1 VRLIVV
7 RHGATAN
14 NASGRATGQTDVA
27 MSSLG
32 LVQAEALAGRLA
44 TATLDHMVSSD
55 LIRARETANRIAVHH
70 PTVPL
75 SLDADLREIT
85 MGEWEGMTQA
95 EVLARDPAQAAR
107 WLTDPATVA
116 PPGGETYGDLRDRL
130 LRALDRWTTAVY
142 GGTVLWVTHGGAI
155 GVLLCHALGL
165 DLSRRFQF
173 RRDNASITE
182 LRIENGAM
190 ILVRHN
196 DTAHLEYLAHTEGTE
211 PSQVL

>member
-14 NASGRATGQTDVA
+14 NASGRATGQTDVE
-27 MSSLG
+27 MSPLG

-44 TATLDHMVSSD
+44 TATLDHIVSSD
-55 LIRARETANRIAVHH
+55 LLRARETANRVAAHH
-70 PTVPL
+70 PTVTF
-75 SLDADLREIT
+75 SLDTDLREIT
-85 MGEWEGMTQA
+85 MGEWEGLTQA
-95 EVLARDPAQAAR
+95 EVLARDPAHATR

-130 LRALDRWTTAVY
+130 LRAIDRWTAAVPA
-142 GGTVLWVTHGGAI
+142 GAVLWVTHGGVM

-182 LRIENGAM
+182 LVIENGTM

-196 DTAHLEYLAHTEGTE
+196 DTAHLEHLAHTGGTE